1 MMQSPSAFL
10 GKYCITQT
18 RRRKARFPLHA
29 PPEEAL
35 PGFRL
40 GRISGIRPPSMHAI
54 AGVVQRLARIAKLGL
69 THGLKPAI
77 SRIAELDG

>member
-1 MMQSPSAFL
+1 VPFWR
-10 GKYCITQT
+10 KYCITQT

-29 PPEEAL
+29 LPEEAL

-40 GRISGIRPPSMHAI
+40 GRIVGYGRPSMHAI
-54 AGVVQRLARIAKLGL
+54 AGVVQRLARIEKLGL

-77 SRIAELDG
+77 SRIAEFDG